1 MKKQHALLLLAVFLL
16 MAAPAQASMT
26 SFQTL
31 TAEGAG
37 LSIDAKGLE
46 TNIEGNIR
54 AVIPANA
61 VIEAAYLYSASVWSF
76 SPSPLPD
83 VVFAGNTLTSSTAI
97 QVDTGSKNAN
107 PATENR
113 WDVTSIVKSTV
124 TPAGGTFNFALKETG
139 DLDGEVLAVLYRV
152 PNVNA
157 PVSTAFIFDGELAT
171 TGDSFKIGLT
181 DSYKGDPA
189 IFSLGISFSYQDG
202 ENQQYSQVD
211 VNGKRLTTSAGG
223 EDDGFAQNG
232 GLITA
237 GGIGDLNANPA
248 NPNAFPTDARS
259 DDELYD
265 LASFMKL
272 GDTLL
277 TIDTL
282 NPSNDDNVFFAG
294 FVTSGIAVV
303 NPVPEPATLLLLGLG
318 LAGIVRARRFIK

>member
-1 MKKQHALLLLAVFLL
+1 
-16 MAAPAQASMT
+16 MT

-37 LSIDAKGLE
+37 LSIDAKGLD

-113 WDVTSIVKSTV
+113 WDVTSIVKNTV
-124 TPAGGTFNFALKETG
+124 TAAGGTFNFALKETG

-171 TGDSFKIGLT
+171 SGDSFKIGLT
-181 DSYKGDPA
+181 DPYNGDPA
-189 IFSLGISFSYQDG
+189 IFSLGISFSYQLDG
-202 ENQQYSQVD
+202 TQQYSQVD
-211 VNGKRLTTSAGG
+211 VNGNRLTTSAGG
-223 EDDGFAQNG
+223 EDDGFSANG

-237 GGIGDLNANPA
+237 GGIDDSDT
-248 NPNAFPTDARS
+248 NPNPTGTTTGARY
-259 DDELYD
+259 DDELYN
-265 LASFMKL
+265 LASFMKI

-282 NPSNDDNVFFAG
+282 NPSADDNVFFAG
-294 FVTSGIAVV
+294 FVTRGRAEV
-303 NPVPEPATLLLLGLG
+303 NPVPEPATLLLLGIG
-318 LAGIVRARRFIK
+318 LVGIAQARRKLIK